1 MATQEKSS
9 VMPDLGFDFGS
20 FEATAERIRDYN
32 EKLIQST
39 KRAGMASVDA
49 YEKTLKSLVDFEEKV
64 GQSSQLEWVSAL
76 ASTHAQFIKDVSQA
90 YTQAAREVLK

>member
-1 MATQEKSS
+1 MATQEKSGG
-9 VMPDLGFDFGS
+9 MPDLGFDFGS
-20 FEATAERIRDYN
+20 FEAAADRIRDYN

-39 KRAGMASVDA
+39 KRAGMASVDV